1 MGIPEPRDVE
11 RVAVQFLRFF
21 ILLHNTVGELWYI
34 NIVVIMKIQL
44 LKNHRSLFLLL
55 CLSFMMNALL
65 LFGLYILEKHG
76 RVLSLALE
84 RRGFIVVDD
93 KKVPDYWA
101 RKSWV
106 NTIEKLYAE
115 FDIAFFGNS
124 ITRGSDFQRNF
135 PDKKIINLGYSGD
148 NMIGMLRRVP
158 MLKAANPKKIFIM
171 AGTNDLVH
179 VDLEEYGKRY
189 ENLLR
194 TIKDSVPNARIY
206 IQSVLPSNHELK
218 DISPNEKV
226 QEANEIAKDLAGVF
240 GCSYIN
246 LYDLYVDDKNELS
259 KELTKDG
266 VHLHKNA
273 YDRWAE
279 AIRPLVY
286 E

>member
-1 MGIPEPRDVE
+1 
-11 RVAVQFLRFF
+11 
-21 ILLHNTVGELWYI
+21 
-34 NIVVIMKIQL
+34 MKKQL
-44 LKNHRSLFLLL
+44 LKNRKSLFLLL
-55 CLSFMMNALL
+55 CLSLMMNVLFLL
-65 LFGLYILEKHG
+65 CVYVLEKNG

-84 RRGFIVVDD
+84 RRGVLMIDD

-101 RKSWV
+101 RKGWV
-106 NTIEKLYAE
+106 NTVEKLYTE
-115 FDIAFFGNS
+115 FDVAFFGNS
-124 ITRGSDFQRNF
+124 ITAGSDFQMKF

-158 MLKAANPKKIFIM
+158 MIKAANPKKIFIM

-189 ENLLR
+189 GNLLR
-194 TIKDSVPNARIY
+194 TIKEAVPNARIY

-226 QEANEIAKDLAGVF
+226 QEANEIAKDLAGAF

-279 AIRPLVY
+279 AIRSLVY